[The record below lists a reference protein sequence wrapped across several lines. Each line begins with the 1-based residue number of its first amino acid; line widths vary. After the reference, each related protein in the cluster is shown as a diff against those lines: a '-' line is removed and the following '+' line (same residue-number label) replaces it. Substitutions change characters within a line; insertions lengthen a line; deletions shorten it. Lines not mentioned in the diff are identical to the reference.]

1 MKLSKTLLSTLLAG
15 ISLYTLE
22 SCKKDVLTPDSKK
35 QKQEQEAKKQP
46 EAPQYPANCPAC
58 GMG

>member
-1 MKLSKTLLSTLLAG
+1 MLAG

-35 QKQEQEAKKQP
+35 QKQEQEVKKAP
-46 EAPQYPANCPAC
+46 EAPRYPVCCPAC